1 MGKIDLEII
10 KAELKGSASAEAKP
24 VAVRPDE
31 AQKALALSDPEYFRP
46 TAKQRKLKQAFRA
59 ACKIMP
65 NDRKEIVPD
74 YVCSYVKSDDIRGW
88 WGIPGFAAWFR
99 RDEAIA
105 ERLQYLYHLRLDAIE
120 EVLENDAGIY
130 TARDKISAGAELD
143 KVAKT
148 IAEAQGAVDSVGKDT
163 RSMEEKIK
171 EAYDAAKKKELGTNQ
186 LKEVIVEAK
195 SRLDPAIV
203 MPNFKE
209 KTK

>member
-10 KAELKGSASAEAKP
+10 RAELKGTQVEPRA
-24 VAVRPDE
+24 VAARPDE
-31 AQKALALSDPEYFRP
+31 AQRALALSDPEYFRP

-59 ACKIMP
+59 ACKVMP
-65 NDRKEIVPD
+65 NDRKEITPD
-74 YVCSYVKSDDIRGW
+74 YVCSYVKSDDIRDW

-148 IAEAQGAVDSVGKDT
+148 IAEAQGAVDNTNRDS

-171 EAYDAAKKKELGTNQ
+171 EAYDAAKKKEAGATQ

-195 SRLDPAIV
+195 SKLDPAILL
-203 MPNFKE
+203 PNFKE
-209 KTK
+209 KSK